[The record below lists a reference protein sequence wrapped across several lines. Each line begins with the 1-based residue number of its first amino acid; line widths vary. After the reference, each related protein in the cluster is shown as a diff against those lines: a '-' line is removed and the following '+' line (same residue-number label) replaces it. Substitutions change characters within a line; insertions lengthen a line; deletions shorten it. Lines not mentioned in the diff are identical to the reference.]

1 MAVEPI
7 GAGEKLTVHAHGKSR
22 DYGWNNSMTGGQ
34 AYSKPAVFFRVGGM
48 HAREIL
54 RGREERKNT
63 SGNSCQ
69 VFVSLPENEVVQ
81 SGESSHVIIVYS
93 RDPPPYTKYI

>member
-1 MAVEPI
+1 MVTYLDRLHYTTSLLCL
-7 GAGEKLTVHAHGKSR
+7 GASLASQP
-22 DYGWNNSMTGGQ
+22 YF
-34 AYSKPAVFFRVGGM
+34 P
-48 HAREIL
+48 HARKIL

-93 RDPPPYTKYI
+93 RDRHVTLRHIQSTCIYKLLFLAW

>member
-1 MAVEPI
+1 MFFGSRITHTQLTNVALARLQAFRI
-7 GAGEKLTVHAHGKSR
+7 YGASSLASQP
-22 DYGWNNSMTGGQ
+22 YF
-34 AYSKPAVFFRVGGM
+34 P
-48 HAREIL
+48 HARKIL

-81 SGESSHVIIVYS
+81 SGESSHVIIVYL
-93 RDPPPYTKYI
+93 RDRHVTLRHIQSTCINFCF